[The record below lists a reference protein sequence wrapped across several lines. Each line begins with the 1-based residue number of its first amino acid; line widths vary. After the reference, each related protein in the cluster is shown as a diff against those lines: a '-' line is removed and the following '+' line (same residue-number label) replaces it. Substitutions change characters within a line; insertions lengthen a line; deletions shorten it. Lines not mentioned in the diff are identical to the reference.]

1 MVSTRKGWWCHC
13 QAWETLTH
21 TYAFTG
27 LGIDRNRE
35 LPEKEQ
41 ALLCVGSTAES
52 QASSAVTAPDSL
64 ILLVIDTAVSAHAGG
79 VCLRL
84 WTVYSIQW
92 QVRPLSSRAWLHK
105 QPCGWPRS
113 VTTTP
118 DPVLLPSA
126 LTGLVCLVCLTSS
139 EIEFFPSPWDVTF
152 FF

>member
-1 MVSTRKGWWCHC
+1 MVSLPSVRDSDS
-13 QAWETLTH
+13 
-21 TYAFTG
+21 YAFTG

-92 QVRPLSSRAWLHK
+92 QVRPLSSRA
-105 QPCGWPRS
+105 
-113 VTTTP
+113 
-118 DPVLLPSA
+118 
-126 LTGLVCLVCLTSS
+126 
-139 EIEFFPSPWDVTF
+139 
-152 FF
+152 